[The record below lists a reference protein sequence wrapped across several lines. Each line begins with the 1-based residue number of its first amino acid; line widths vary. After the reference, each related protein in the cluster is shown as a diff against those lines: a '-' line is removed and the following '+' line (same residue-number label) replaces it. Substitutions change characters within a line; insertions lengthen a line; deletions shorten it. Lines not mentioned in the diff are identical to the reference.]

1 MLQGSKTKALT
12 LLVAVLVAGGALGWF
27 AHEFVEKGQHRPR
40 SRGVDPLV
48 ARLTKELHLTSSQED
63 SVRAIPT
70 RRQREARALWQELH
84 PRYEGLRRE
93 AKIDIEAQL
102 TAEQKV
108 RYEGLYQEMERE
120 RARADSTRG
129 GRQ

>member
-1 MLQGSKTKALT
+1 MLPGSKTKALT

-27 AHEFVEKGQHRPR
+27 ANEFSERGERRPR

-63 SVRAIPT
+63 SVRAILT
-70 RRQREARALWQELH
+70 RRQKDARALWQEIH
-84 PRYEGLRRE
+84 PRYIGLRER
-93 AKIDIEAQL
+93 AKTEIEAQL
-102 TAEQKV
+102 TDEQKV
-108 RYEGLYQEMERE
+108 HYEELYQQMERE

-129 GRQ
+129 DRR